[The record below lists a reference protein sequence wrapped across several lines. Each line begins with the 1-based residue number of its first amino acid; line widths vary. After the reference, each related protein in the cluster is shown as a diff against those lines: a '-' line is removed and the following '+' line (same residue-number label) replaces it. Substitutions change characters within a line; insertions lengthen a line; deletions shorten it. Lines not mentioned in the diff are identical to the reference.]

1 MLKYLNNKLIVVENG
16 PVDKNEIIEKLV
28 ELIYKN
34 TKKVSNKELFL
45 QKIFERENMGTT
57 GIGKGIAVP
66 HARCEEVIDVVMAIA
81 VVKSGVE
88 FNTPDDEKAK
98 VILLVG
104 APKNKNNEYLD
115 LLASISK
122 SFRNS
127 EFRGSVMC
135 AHSEDELVEIVA
147 NYFED

>member
-1 MLKYLNNKLIVVENG
+1 MLKYLNNKLIIVENG
-16 PVDKNEIIEKLV
+16 PVDKKEIIEKLV

-45 QKIFERENMGTT
+45 EKIFERENMGTT

-66 HARCEEVIDVVMAIA
+66 HARCEEVTDVVMAIA

-88 FNTPDDEKAK
+88 FNTLDDEKAK

-127 EFRGSVMC
+127 EFRGNVIC
-135 AHSEDELVEIVA
+135 ANSEDELVEIVA

>member
-66 HARCEEVIDVVMAIA
+66 HARCEEVTDVVMAIA

-135 AHSEDELVEIVA
+135 VHSEDELVEIVA

>member
-1 MLKYLNNKLIVVENG
+1 MLKYLNNKLIIVENG
-16 PVDKNEIIEKLV
+16 PVDKKEIIEKLV

-45 QKIFERENMGTT
+45 EKIFERENMGTT

-66 HARCEEVIDVVMAIA
+66 HARCEEVADVVMAIA

-127 EFRGSVMC
+127 EFRGNVIC
-135 AHSEDELVEIVA
+135 ANSEDELVEIVA